1 MLLPDDSRA
10 EFKALEGALLEDLRP
25 EGALQTLLAH
35 RLVAAAWRLA
45 RADRLEFGLLIGG
58 DPRDS
63 PGRALV
69 RDGRAAAA
77 FATLVRYRGG
87 AQAELFRTLK
97 ALKELQAAAA
107 AADRAADAMPPEPPV
122 EGTPEPR
129 PGVAALRLPAGRP
142 ALPPLGEVAR
152 PRVPDRGRN
161 APLPAHRRCRCD
173 AQRTRAAR
181 KRSPMRHRRDAKRT
195 RASAGSEPSGP
206 RGCFLWA
213 AGRSLIPGERLS
225 PGDRGTLQSG
235 LPNEGDATMS
245 AVCQASV
252 LATLTVALLGGAA
265 LAAPGDIHRVAGA
278 DVVNLRAGPSDES
291 NIRGRVDQ
299 GDEVIEL
306 TGEGNWVGVRV
317 LDTGEEGWIFGGL
330 LERVARAG
338 SCPATRG

>member
-1 MLLPDDSRA
+1 MSSHGTPAAHLTLSARAAASRANGAKSKGPTTALGKARSAQNALKHGLCARKHVLLPDDSRA

-58 DPRDS
+58 DPRES

-122 EGTPEPR
+122 AGTPEPR
-129 PGVAALRLPAGRP
+129 PGVAALRLPAERP

-152 PRVPDRGRN
+152 PRVPIE
-161 APLPAHRRCRCD
+161 AE
-173 AQRTRAAR
+173 RAAPGA
-181 KRSPMRHRRDAKRT
+181 SPMPMRRAT
-195 RASAGSEPSGP
+195 NPSGP
-206 RGCFLWA
+206 EVVTDAPPMRRETNPSVRGIRNRQ
-213 AGRSLIPGERLS
+213 G
-225 PGDRGTLQSG
+225 
-235 LPNEGDATMS
+235 
-245 AVCQASV
+245 
-252 LATLTVALLGGAA
+252 
-265 LAAPGDIHRVAGA
+265 LAAVSCWLP
-278 DVVNLRAGPSDES
+278 
-291 NIRGRVDQ
+291 VD
-299 GDEVIEL
+299 
-306 TGEGNWVGVRV
+306 R
-317 LDTGEEGWIFGGL
+317 
-330 LERVARAG
+330 
-338 SCPATRG
+338 